1 MCQNGKIAI
10 TTIAKNACLYIII
23 AFVSIVVQV
32 AKTLISHII
41 ISNII
46 IKLLTIVI
54 QGMTYVNSQRQTN
67 VTVDLCTL
75 TEGARWHLTEIGY

>member
-32 AKTLISHII
+32 AKTL
-41 ISNII
+41 
-46 IKLLTIVI
+46 
-54 QGMTYVNSQRQTN
+54 MT
-67 VTVDLCTL
+67 
-75 TEGARWHLTEIGY
+75 